1 MVLQYTATYVWR
13 TLAAHKSSTSQRVEA
28 AVWRIGEV
36 VDYQHISGKL
46 SHLDTPNSCLLMYL
60 MYCHTRVYLVL
71 SADISDEL
79 SHLDTPNLCLL
90 MSLVYCHTPVYL
102 VLSANISG
110 ELSHLDTPNSCLLM
124 SLVYCHTRMYFVLS
138 ADISDELLHLD
149 TPSSCLL
156 MSLMYCHNQVY
167 LVLTADISDE
177 LSHLG
182 PPRQP
187 IDHTRRNPIT
197 WVFSRSVIR
206 QWVRWQSCSLCYLC
220 EYDMI

>member
-1 MVLQYTATYVWR
+1 MVLQHTATYVWR

-36 VDYQHISGKL
+36 VDYQHISGEL

-71 SADISDEL
+71 SANISDEL
-79 SHLDTPNLCLL
+79 S
-90 MSLVYCHTPVYL
+90 
-102 VLSANISG
+102 
-110 ELSHLDTPNSCLLM
+110 
-124 SLVYCHTRMYFVLS
+124 
-138 ADISDELLHLD
+138 HLD

>member
-36 VDYQHISGKL
+36 VDYQHISGEL

-90 MSLVYCHTPVYL
+90 MSLVYCHTRVYL
-102 VLSANISG
+102 VLSANISD
-110 ELSHLDTPNSCLLM
+110 ELS
-124 SLVYCHTRMYFVLS
+124 
-138 ADISDELLHLD
+138 HLD